1 MLATSALI
9 GLSTVR
15 EIPVGPASTAVLFL
29 VYLPCLG
36 LASLFPRRSLGLG
49 VALWIWP
56 LVLLAG
62 LPLYFPGER
71 ADALRSGVAQLS
83 SLGGESFQTRCNN
96 LALKVTTWMG
106 EESPGETPPER
117 AVLREEPT
125 DTPPPRQLP
134 TDDAASLPYEG
145 DSHQRRVAVVLE
157 GPGGRSVE
165 TWMLFDTG
173 ASLTTLSPQVLADI
187 GIRTSP
193 DAPILEFLTANGR
206 REDPVALVD
215 RLWLA
220 GLPVEGVTVAA
231 CEACASDSTSGL
243 LGLNVSGLFQVTLD
257 PQRKEIGLEPRL
269 DQPDRKS
276 DISPWLKLGGTFH
289 SWSDGRLEIDIQA
302 ENLSTR
308 DIRDLELDIHCDE
321 HVFQTILG
329 DLHAGEER
337 QKRVGLP
344 WGSQCE
350 VGGVA
355 VGTAYW

>member
-1 MLATSALI
+1 M
-9 GLSTVR
+9 
-15 EIPVGPASTAVLFL
+15 GPASTAVLFL

-36 LASLFPRRSLGLG
+36 VASLFPRRGLGLG
-49 VALWIWP
+49 VALWTWP
-56 LVLLAG
+56 LLLLAG

-71 ADALRSGVAQLS
+71 SDALRSGVAQLS
-83 SLGGESFQTRCNN
+83 SLGGESFQLRCNE
-96 LALKVTTWMG
+96 LAQKITTWMG
-106 EESPGETPPER
+106 EESPGELPPEQ

-125 DTPPPRQLP
+125 DLLPPRRRP
-134 TDDAASLPYEG
+134 TEDAASLPYEG
-145 DSHQRRVAVVLE
+145 DSQQRRVPVVLE
-157 GPGGRSVE
+157 GPDGSLE

-173 ASLTTLSPQVLADI
+173 ATLTTLSPSVLEEI
-187 GIRTSP
+187 GIRATP
-193 DAPILEFLTANGR
+193 EAPILEFLTANGR
-206 REDPVALVD
+206 REDPVVLVE
-215 RLWLA
+215 RIWLA

-231 CEACASDSTSGL
+231 CEACATSGTSGL

-257 PQRKEIGLEPRL
+257 PQRMEIGLEPRL
-269 DQPDRKS
+269 DEPDRQT

-289 SWSDGRLEIDIQA
+289 SWSDGRLEIDIHA

-308 DIRDLELDIHCDE
+308 DIRGLELDIHCDD

-329 DLHAGEER
+329 NLNAGEER